1 METRTIKLIEAR
13 FFQLTLQP
21 MNDSAD
27 SCRIIAVSD
36 DYCKLVKWG
45 IKRRSNLM
53 ERV

>member
-13 FFQLTLQP
+13 FLQIAAESLLFL
-21 MNDSAD
+21 M
-27 SCRIIAVSD
+27 IIVSW
-36 DYCKLVKWG
+36 LNG

>member
-21 MNDSAD
+21 ILM
-27 SCRIIAVSD
+27 IIVSW
-36 DYCKLVKWG
+36 LNG